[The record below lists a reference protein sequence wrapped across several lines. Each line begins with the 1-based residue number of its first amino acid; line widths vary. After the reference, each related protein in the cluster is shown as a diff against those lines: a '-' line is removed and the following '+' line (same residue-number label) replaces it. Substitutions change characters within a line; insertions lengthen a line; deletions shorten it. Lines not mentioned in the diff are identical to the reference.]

1 MPDIRVDPDQLTT
14 LAGRL
19 QQIKQA
25 LQDAQQDASGYDGA
39 LGPGNAAGSL
49 SSFISGWSHGRQEIC
64 DGIDS
69 CHKALAGAGQSYS
82 RQEAALAKGFKPKG
96 GSGTGGG
103 G

>member
-1 MPDIRVDPDQLTT
+1 MPDIRVDPEQLTA

-25 LQDAQQDASGYDGA
+25 LQDAQHDASGYEGA
-39 LGPGNAAGSL
+39 LGSGNAAGSL
-49 SSFISGWSHGRQEIC
+49 SNFISGWSHGRQEIC

-69 CHKALAGAGQSYS
+69 CHNALAGAGQSYS
-82 RQEAALAKGFKPKG
+82 RQEAALAKGFKPRG
-96 GSGTGGG
+96 GPTGGG